1 MTIAYAFQICVQL
14 SFPPFC
20 VNEKVY
26 YQIFE
31 LAAVA
36 VASFLPTF
44 YSMVCKHFIS
54 FLPLF
59 LPISG
64 PPLALFL
71 LSNQDCTMPVAL
83 ENKWCLRFLIQSL
96 LVTITCL
103 DIGFVISISTARQLF
118 RGAFLWIVAGYI
130 NFFSWWK
137 YKKDEII
144 IQIL

>member
-1 MTIAYAFQICVQL
+1 MHFRSV
-14 SFPPFC
+14 SSSPFLPFALLK
-20 VNEKVY
+20 NVY

-31 LAAVA
+31 LAAIA

-64 PPLALFL
+64 PPLLFL
-71 LSNQDCTMPVAL
+71 LSNQDCTLPVAL

-118 RGAFLWIVAGYI
+118 RGAFL
-130 NFFSWWK
+130 
-137 YKKDEII
+137 
-144 IQIL
+144 

>member
-1 MTIAYAFQICVQL
+1 MHFRSV
-14 SFPPFC
+14 SSSPFLPFALLK
-20 VNEKVY
+20 NVY

-54 FLPLF
+54 FLPLL

-64 PPLALFL
+64 PPLLFL
-71 LSNQDCTMPVAL
+71 LSNQDCTLPVAL

-118 RGAFLWIVAGYI
+118 RGAFL
-130 NFFSWWK
+130 
-137 YKKDEII
+137 
-144 IQIL
+144 

>member
-1 MTIAYAFQICVQL
+1 MHFRSV
-14 SFPPFC
+14 SSSPFLPFALLK
-20 VNEKVY
+20 NVY

-64 PPLALFL
+64 PPLLFL
-71 LSNQDCTMPVAL
+71 LSNQDCTLPVAL

-103 DIGFVISISTARQLF
+103 DIGFVISISTARQLKSLKLF
-118 RGAFLWIVAGYI
+118 
-130 NFFSWWK
+130 
-137 YKKDEII
+137 
-144 IQIL
+144 ILGVYAIGHNLF